1 MKITILHDLVRWEE
15 KALYQA
21 SLKRGLE
28 VNLIDIKDEHFD
40 INKDYDSKFGDVALQ
55 RTTSYYK
62 GLHSTAIIESFG
74 VKVINSSQILM
85 ITGNKLF
92 TTVKLKENNVPTP
105 RTIVA
110 FSPEKAVEAFK
121 ELGEK
126 AVIKPVV
133 GSWGRMVALL
143 DSYYSAK
150 AVFEEREYMEPI
162 YQVYYLQEF
171 VNRPPRDIRAFVVG
185 EQVIAAIYRNQP
197 SGDFRT
203 NTALG
208 GKAENCPVTKEIE
221 DLALKAARAI
231 GSGVYG
237 VDMMETEKGIVV
249 HEVNGTVEF
258 KNSVSVTG
266 VDIPDKIIEFAI
278 EVAKR

>member
-1 MKITILHDLVRWEE
+1 VKITILHDLIRWEE
-15 KALYQA
+15 KALYEA
-21 SLKRGLE
+21 AKKRGVE
-28 VNLIDIKDEHFD
+28 VSLLDVKDEAFD
-40 INKDYDSKFGDVALQ
+40 VTREYDGKFGDVALQ
-55 RTTSYYK
+55 RSTSYYR
-62 GLHSTAIIESFG
+62 GLHTSAIVESLG
-74 VKVINSSQILM
+74 IPVINGFTILS

-92 TTVKLKENNVPTP
+92 TTLYLRRNNVPTP
-105 RTIVA
+105 RTLVA
-110 FSPEKAVEAFK
+110 FSPEKALEAFRM
-121 ELGEK
+121 LGGK

-150 AVFEEREYMEPI
+150 AVIEEREYMDPL

-185 EQVIAAIYRNQP
+185 DRVIAAIYRNQP
-197 SGDFRT
+197 EGDFRT

-208 GKAENCPVTKEIE
+208 GKAENCPVTREIE
-221 DLALKAARAI
+221 DLALRAAKAI
-231 GSGVYG
+231 GDGVYG
-237 VDMMETEKGIVV
+237 VDMMETENGVVV

-266 VDIPDKIIEFAI
+266 VDIPGKIIEYA
-278 EVAKR
+278 VNRVKR